1 MSKPAE
7 RKRWLPQYLILSLV
21 WGASFAFTEA
31 GLTITTP
38 LGITA
43 TRHAIGALVLILL
56 LLVTNKFDLLVG
68 APKLLWRR
76 MFLVAMLLNV
86 IPGYLFAFAQNH
98 ISTVIASIINSATPI
113 LTVLMILIVFRTET
127 VTRKQVV
134 GIMIG
139 LTGGI
144 IALGIEPGDL
154 GNNDPI
160 GVMAVFGA
168 ILCYG
173 FAIPYVRKSI
183 TPLSDS
189 SLMLATMQVAIAA
202 VITTSM
208 FATTILLGGQGFSEP
223 SPWIATQVLILGIGT
238 GIAYVWHFQVIEGA
252 GSAVASTITYPT
264 LLVSLIIGWIVLRE
278 DFGWEMVIGAL
289 LIVIGSAVTQ
299 QRQGRQRQRSQPA

>member
-31 GLTITTP
+31 GLTITSP

-56 LLVTNKFDLLVG
+56 LLVTNRFSLLVG
-68 APKLLWRR
+68 APKVLWRR
-76 MFLVAMLLNV
+76 MILVAMLLNV

-113 LTVLMILIVFRTET
+113 LTVLMILIVFRTES

-160 GVMAVFGA
+160 GVIAVFGA

-173 FAIPYVRKSI
+173 FAIPYVKKSI

-208 FATTILLGGQGFSEP
+208 FATTVLLGSEAFSEP

-278 DFGWEMVIGAL
+278 DFGWEMVVGAL

-299 QRQGRQRQRSQPA
+299 QRQGRRKQRSQPA